1 MVTKIDRIAPKAAAE
16 TYARNKPIA
25 TKLTVILRNIVKDLR
40 KMGIKCKLQGLKY
53 KLKTVSSLQ
62 DKYSRIMKREN
73 IGITKA
79 KKKVKDGVR
88 FSVVFDKEQYVMGV
102 LKLWDKLS
110 EYGYES
116 ITRPTKSEIRWIVG
130 DGYQGIN
137 MIIAQNGQG
146 GVPIE
151 IQFHTKESI
160 KAKDTKLHTL
170 YEKLRKECDEKLSL
184 EQFKALD
191 PQSKCVLYKEQ
202 LIKEEKKIPIPKKL
216 KKCKTLKKA
225 NNRIED
231 LEDCL

>member
-1 MVTKIDRIAPKAAAE
+1 MVTKIDRIASKAAAKMHKH
-16 TYARNKPIA
+16 NKPIA

-62 DKYSRIMKREN
+62 DKYSRIMEREN

-79 KKKVKDGVR
+79 IKKVKDGVR

-116 ITRPTKSEIRWIVG
+116 ITRPTKSEIRWIIG

-137 MIIAQNGQG
+137 MIIAQKGRE

-160 KAKDTKLHTL
+160 KEKEKMHPL

-202 LIKEEKKIPIPKKL
+202 LIKAEKKIPIPKKL

-225 NNRIED
+225 NNRIKD
-231 LEDCL
+231 LEYCL